1 MTFSIVDADF
11 HEHLKERMEQ
21 RGISKEELEQ
31 TINTGWEAGDAK
43 PGTMGKV
50 MVFPYQKKWEG
61 RLYEEKE
68 VSVYYKIK
76 GETLVLLTVKARY
89 GRGFSRGSTL

>member
-1 MTFSIVDADF
+1 MTFSIVEADL
-11 HEHLKERMEQ
+11 HEHLKERMDQ
-21 RGISKEELEQ
+21 RGISREELEH
-31 TINTGWEAGDAK
+31 TLSAGWEAEDAK
-43 PGTMGKV
+43 PGTIGKV

-61 RLYEEKE
+61 RHYEEKE

-89 GRGFSRGSTL
+89 GRGFSQGSKP